1 MNDDTR
7 DPELQPFREHWAP
20 PGPSESLDGRVLSAF
35 RRDVRSQRRVRRFW
49 IPVLAAV
56 LVIAAG
62 RIATVRTDPHE
73 PVFVPVRQPQLII
86 VSQGEHP

>member
-7 DPELQPFREHWAP
+7 DPELRAFREHWAP
-20 PGPSESLDGRVLSAF
+20 PGPSRSLDARVLSAF
-35 RRDVRSQRRVRRFW
+35 RRDVRSRSRVRGFW
-49 IPVLAAV
+49 IPVLVAV

-62 RIATVRTDPHE
+62 RIANLRTNPPG